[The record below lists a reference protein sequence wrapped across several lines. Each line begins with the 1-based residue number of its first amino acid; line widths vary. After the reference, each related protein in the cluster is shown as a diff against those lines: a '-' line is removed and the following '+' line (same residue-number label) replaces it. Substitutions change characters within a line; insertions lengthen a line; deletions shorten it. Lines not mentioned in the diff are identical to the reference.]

1 MAKRP
6 AESRSGT
13 LTCYYARRDG
23 SLATW
28 RQTARAAW
36 EALPAPAL
44 PVVII
49 GGILGGIFT
58 ATEAGVTAVVYALI
72 VGFFVYRKLRLKELP
87 RIFAKKYRYRTP
99 LRAYPP
105 GIPRFDCRFF
115 LPAPGFSPVL
125 RLRPYAPI
133 MEQITSDTHPA
144 T

>member
-1 MAKRP
+1 VAKRP

-87 RIFAKKYRYRTP
+87 RIFAKSIGTGHLCARTRLEFLDSIVGSSCPPRGSHPSCGSGPTLP
-99 LRAYPP
+99 LWNR
-105 GIPRFDCRFF
+105 
-115 LPAPGFSPVL
+115 
-125 RLRPYAPI
+125 
-133 MEQITSDTHPA
+133 
-144 T
+144 